1 MVFGWFYGE
10 RSTVLLRGQCH
21 AHLFFC
27 KKPARLQLSLC
38 ARSSKLSSQ
47 QHHQC
52 SYSLCTASNSTL
64 APVSSRHRQPQPL
77 ELLLSQ
83 PPPLES
89 ASIFEA
95 ARFCCTYCCYCL
107 WCATMYQEGLFPSM
121 PLVFQCTY
129 TTIRSGSLGCVLT
142 AQGCTKGSWAVGQP
156 GSRAAGQ
163 SLLAKLA
170 SFCNMTRLVN
180 AMAVHLYRSKADRSK
195 LIHFSCTALQ
205 LSSLQIFV
213 QNLAFFMTYIF
224 ISF

>member
-47 QHHQC
+47 QHQC
-52 SYSLCTASNSTL
+52 SQQPLHSLKQHTGTSQQQ
-64 APVSSRHRQPQPL
+64 APVAAASRTIAQPASTTRISLDFRGRQVL
-77 ELLLSQ
+77 LYVLLL
-83 PPPLES
+83 P
-89 ASIFEA
+89 
-95 ARFCCTYCCYCL
+95 
-107 WCATMYQEGLFPSM
+107 MYKEGLFPSM

-213 QNLAFFMTYIF
+213 QNFLAFL
-224 ISF
+224 